1 VILAAVWRDK
11 LEPMKRRNFLKLAAA
26 APALPA
32 GLAEGA
38 SPVEDDIPQY
48 HIVTP
53 YKAEGKMG
61 MPGLYPGRTVTVHAE
76 KCIEEASEKVDAP
89 TVKQMIASGMTNLTG
104 DREARDS
111 WARFF
116 NSADVVGVKVNCS
129 GAPGAMSMPD
139 VVAEICRNLMTV
151 GVKPENIYIH
161 ERNEGQMK
169 AANYPAFIP
178 KGVQVVAVRQLLGWD
193 PGVYCEVQFFN
204 EEDTRS
210 FMARYITERFTKIV
224 NVPNMKDH
232 GASGVTGCVK
242 NIAYGSFGNVDRSH
256 YKAKTNTRTYIGT
269 LANVEPLRSR
279 TVLHIMDGLRG
290 VWHAGPFS
298 PDRRF
303 RFYPKQM
310 KFGTDPVAIDRELID
325 VIDNQRRAK
334 GAISVWER
342 SEKYYREDR
351 KYWEKDPNINRFI
364 REPGH
369 IEYAGRLGL
378 GVYDLQKIQAKKI
391 TL

>member
-1 VILAAVWRDK
+1 MERRD
-11 LEPMKRRNFLKLAAA
+11 FLKLAAA
-26 APALPA
+26 APALQGGLTEA
-32 GLAEGA
+32 GLAQEGEA
-38 SPVEDDIPQY
+38 PGDLPGY
-48 HIVTP
+48 RIVTP
-53 YKAEGKMG
+53 YKPEGKMG
-61 MPGLYPGRTVTVHAE
+61 MPGLYPGRSVTVHGAKSIDE
-76 KCIEEASEKVDAP
+76 VSEKVDVPA
-89 TVKQMIASGMTNLTG
+89 VKEMISRGMTTLTG
-104 DREARDS
+104 DRDPRDS

-116 NSADVVGVKVNCS
+116 NDRDVVGVKVNCS

-139 VVAEICRNLMTV
+139 IVAEICRNLMTV

-161 ERNEGQMK
+161 ERNAGQMK

-178 KGVQVVAVRQLLGWD
+178 KGVRVAAVRELLGWD
-193 PGVYCEVQFFN
+193 PDVYCEVQFFN

-210 FMARYITERFTKIV
+210 FLARYVTQRFTKIV

-232 GASGVTGCVK
+232 GASGVTGCLK
-242 NIAYGSFGNVDRSH
+242 NIAYGEFGNVDRSH
-256 YKAKTNTRTYIGT
+256 FRKKTHTRTYIGT
-269 LANVEPLRSR
+269 LATIEPLRSR

-310 KFGTDPVAIDRELID
+310 KFGTDPVALDRELLD
-325 VIDNQRRAK
+325 VIDNERQAR

-342 SEKYYREDR
+342 SDKFYNEDR
-351 KYWEKDPNINRFI
+351 KVWENDPNVNRFI

-369 IEYAGRLGL
+369 IEYASKLGL
-378 GVYDLQKIQAKKI
+378 GVYDIPRIDSKKI